1 MSMKDFFTRDSANEG
16 IEVPLYNPQT
26 GQKTTEWV
34 RIRGVD
40 SDHFR
45 QAELEVKRAMR
56 LIVEDPQ
63 ILDKDERHR
72 AELTGLVASL
82 VISWSFPE
90 ECTRKN
96 VTEFLKN
103 APQIEDAINQ
113 LATKRALFFKNG
125 SAESVNT
132 PEPSSN

>member
-1 MSMKDFFTRDSANEG
+1 MSMKNFFTRESANEG
-16 IEVPLYNPQT
+16 IEVPLYDPQSGKRT
-26 GQKTTEWV
+26 DEWI

-40 SDHFR
+40 SDEFR
-45 QAELEVKRAMR
+45 GAELVVKRAMR
-56 LIVEDPQ
+56 LIVEDPK
-63 ILDKDERHR
+63 IIDKDERHR

-96 VTEFLKN
+96 VIEFLKN
-103 APQIEDAINQ
+103 APQIEDSINQ